1 MNYASK
7 TKNKTKTKKNTPH
20 KYTKPTLLNRSRK
33 NMNSGYS
40 IHPEKNIIIPK
51 WAKIV
56 EYRTM
61 TSLKKD
67 KATNGDEKCQ
77 IEWMFEE
84 VNEFYEAIYLEDI
97 EEIRDEAIGLIR
109 TFQQF
114 QDSKRVVS
122 LWKKVRSD
130 VLEVFPTR
138 RIFVEAFVKWHNKKL
153 QKNQA
158 KGVTP
163 EELIHISK
171 MKW

>member
-1 MNYASK
+1 MEIAIPNWV
-7 TKNKTKTKKNTPH
+7 
-20 KYTKPTLLNRSRK
+20 
-33 NMNSGYS
+33 S
-40 IHPEKNIIIPK
+40 IEN
-51 WAKIV
+51 
-56 EYRTM
+56 YRTM
-61 TSLKKD
+61 TSEKKAQAAD
-67 KATNGDEKCQ
+67 GNKLFQ
-77 IEWMFEE
+77 YEWMKEE

-153 QKNQA
+153 KKNQA